1 MTLEKYTR
9 SDLVSLPPTASLQA
23 AGCALRCSGVGC
35 VLVEEDGRLVGVV
48 TDRDLAVRAACR
60 ALDPTRTPVG
70 EVMTRNVATLPPSA
84 SEGEAGRLML
94 DRAVRRVPIVEGGTA
109 VGIVTLDDL
118 ILDQEMSPSLLCA
131 ILRAQLTG
139 ASRDSNERT
148 SRTRARRMM
157 ALA

>member
-1 MTLEKYTR
+1 
-9 SDLVSLPPTASLQA
+9 
-23 AGCALRCSGVGC
+23 
-35 VLVEEDGRLVGVV
+35 
-48 TDRDLAVRAACR
+48 
-60 ALDPTRTPVG
+60 
-70 EVMTRNVATLPPSA
+70 
-84 SEGEAGRLML
+84 
-94 DRAVRRVPIVEGGTA
+94 